1 MPLHSRLATD
11 KTRYVTSSYILCHI
25 IIHAISHHQ
34 TECAPAF
41 SAGNRSKGLLVPKGG
56 EEKKKRRKRKRRKQK
71 KSCASAFSAWRR
83 STSSSNCASCG
94 RKEAWTLLSSFCFSF
109 TWCAS
114 VSESRSS
121 RRRRRG
127 VIE

>member
-1 MPLHSRLATD
+1 MNKTKKVQSVPLHSRLATD

-56 EEKKKRRKRKRRKQK
+56 EEKKKRRKRKRRKK
-71 KSCASAFSAWRR
+71 K
-83 STSSSNCASCG
+83 
-94 RKEAWTLLSSFCFSF
+94 KEKKLCLCILGLEALDVLLELCQL
-109 TWCAS
+109 WA
-114 VSESRSS
+114 EG
-121 RRRRRG
+121 G
-127 VIE
+127 VDVVELLLLLFYLVR